1 MLMKYGAESC
11 RSDCG
16 VERTL
21 DIIANRWTSL
31 ILREL
36 LQGNRRFNQLK
47 NNLPG
52 ISPKTL
58 TLRLREL
65 EEQGLLTRTAYPQV
79 PPRVEYRL
87 TAKGEAIRPIFAAM
101 LEWGQRWT

>member
-1 MLMKYGAESC
+1 MKYGPESC
-11 RSDCG
+11 SEDCA

-21 DIIANRWTSL
+21 DIIGNRWTSL

-36 LQGNRRFNQLK
+36 LQGSRRFNQLK
-47 NNLPG
+47 HDLRG

-58 TLRLREL
+58 TLRLRQL
-65 EEQGLLTRTAYPQV
+65 EEQGLLTRTTYPEV

-87 TAKGEAIRPIFAAM
+87 TPKGEAIGPIFAAM